1 MYFVYH
7 ILTTFVWFV
16 SRLLNGSAVS
26 GLLDDRRKWVRY
38 LKSQRNPWADVDR
51 LLAGEDDGRVR
62 IWFHAASLG
71 EYAILRPVIVALR
84 HRSACRIVLTFF
96 SPTGYEA
103 LSTRSGEADVISY
116 LPFDTRRN
124 VRRFLDTVRPAAAV
138 FAVSEYWVN
147 YLTELSRRHI
157 PTYLLSAVITERAP
171 FFRWYGSLYR
181 SLLPAYKQIFV
192 LDDASRE
199 RLLALGAGQVRV
211 SGDPLF
217 DNALQ
222 KAESPWRD
230 EIVERLA
237 ACGDLFIAGSVS
249 DENDLRLVASLAHA
263 HPGQRMLVVPHEL
276 SPASLERMSRAFD
289 GRSVLYSECTQATD
303 FSEIQTL
310 IVDVMGVLAYL
321 YRYARWAY
329 VGGGFTPY
337 LHSLVEA
344 TAYGIPVAFG
354 PCIERKSSAH
364 QIIRL
369 GVGEVV
375 RTGAE
380 LESWYQRHRDG
391 ETLEQ
396 IHRVASD
403 YVRAGRG
410 ATEVVVN
417 EILAQL

>member
-1 MYFVYH
+1 M
-7 ILTTFVWFV
+7 
-16 SRLLNGSAVS
+16 
-26 GLLDDRRKWVRY
+26 
-38 LKSQRNPWADVDR
+38 
-51 LLAGEDDGRVR
+51 
-62 IWFHAASLG
+62 
-71 EYAILRPVIVALR
+71 
-84 HRSACRIVLTFF
+84 
-96 SPTGYEA
+96 
-103 LSTRSGEADVISY
+103 
-116 LPFDTRRN
+116 
-124 VRRFLDTVRPAAAV
+124 
-138 FAVSEYWVN
+138 
-147 YLTELSRRHI
+147 
-157 PTYLLSAVITERAP
+157 
-171 FFRWYGSLYR
+171 
-181 SLLPAYKQIFV
+181 
-192 LDDASRE
+192 
-199 RLLALGAGQVRV
+199 GAGQVRV

-354 PCIERKSSAH
+354 PCIERKSAAH